1 MGSSHLARSSCTL
14 ISRAHSSLHTHGIC
28 KPLGASLHPHSVPLP
43 PFQPCPCT
51 LVLHTHSHTHPCNPS
66 VQRSSQQELAGP
78 RIHTPYSHP
87 PLPYT
92 PIFAQRSCTLTLL
105 AHSTQAQPSAVCKV
119 LRTPNSN
126 PLLSSSFS
134 RTCTPALTHLPSTH
148 TSPCT
153 LGPLHTHLGD
163 LHAHPNVQGGRHGA
177 ASAPTPTLTPFFHA
191 RSLLHT
197 RSCTPA
203 LAHPLSHTHFF
214 LHTHPPNL
222 KVQGSCDPTAHIPRS
237 RVRPLPSCT
246 LTHLPSPLHACR
258 LHVSA

>member
-28 KPLGASLHPHSVPLP
+28 KPLGAGLHPHSVPLTHTHPFQPLP

-105 AHSTQAQPSAVCKV
+105 AHSTQAQPSAVCKG
-119 LRTPNSN
+119 LRAPTS
-126 PLLSSSFS
+126 
-134 RTCTPALTHLPSTH
+134 TPAPFSLFLSHLHARPDTPAFHAHLPLH
-148 TSPCT
+148 TRPLAHSPGGSSRSPQRARRETRSCKRPHPHVNPILPCT
-153 LGPLHTHLGD
+153 LAL
-163 LHAHPNVQGGRHGA
+163 AH
-177 ASAPTPTLTPFFHA
+177 
-191 RSLLHT
+191 SLLHT

-203 LAHPLSHTHFF
+203 LAHPL
-214 LHTHPPNL
+214 LLAHPPTQP
-222 KVQGSCDPTAHIPRS
+222 K
-237 RVRPLPSCT
+237 
-246 LTHLPSPLHACR
+246 
-258 LHVSA
+258 SAREL